1 MDHRSPSVYRTR
13 SWTNRRRL
21 LTALGGVAL
30 VLVGYAIGRWQD
42 TPAEVVPAVPVA
54 ASAAA
59 PAPGSEPATES
70 APDPAT
76 GPGSGPGSESASGP
90 ATNASSPQPATPA
103 PVAVEY
109 PVMQAESATELAGIQ
124 TQETEDSGGG
134 LNTAWITRS
143 DHLRFDNIDFGQV
156 PATKARIRLS
166 SDAGVTGRVQI
177 RLDSKDNQPVGEVS
191 VSSTGGWQQWR
202 TDTAALQPITGVHT
216 VFVTFTAPDDSEFV
230 NVNWL
235 QFAR

>member
-1 MDHRSPSVYRTR
+1 MDHRPPSVYRTR

-21 LTALGGVAL
+21 LTALGGVGL

-42 TPAEVVPAVPVA
+42 TPADVVPAVAVA
-54 ASAAA
+54 ASAGAPASSTGTTSSTGTESSAGTESSTDGASSAAA
-59 PAPGSEPATES
+59 PTTEAAEAT
-70 APDPAT
+70 
-76 GPGSGPGSESASGP
+76 
-90 ATNASSPQPATPA
+90 TPA

-124 TQETEDSGGG
+124 TQETEDEGGG
-134 LNTAWITRS
+134 LNTAWITRD
-143 DHLRFDNIDFGQV
+143 DHLRFDNLDFGQV
-156 PATKARIRLS
+156 AATKARLRLS
-166 SDAGVTGRVQI
+166 SDSGVTGRVQI
-177 RLDSKDNQPVGEVS
+177 RLDSKDNPPVGEVS
-191 VSSTGGWQQWR
+191 VSNTGGWQRWR